1 MSPGSQKF
9 TTPPKKG
16 EGNLPPPMSMEESI
30 EAFEHLGIYPQIE
43 QWRDC
48 LRQWFS
54 SVLLNPLLNKIETC
68 HIQVLH
74 HFHLLI
80 FAIILVTL
88 SFQNVQGIH
97 HIISSWPCYVVSI
110 LAL

>member
-1 MSPGSQKF
+1 MSPSSQKF

-54 SVLLNPLLNKIETC
+54 SVLLNPLLNKIETS
-68 HIQVLH
+68 HIRVFH
-74 HFHLLI
+74 HFHSLI
-80 FAIILVTL
+80 YAIISVAL
-88 SFQNVQGIH
+88 SF
-97 HIISSWPCYVVSI
+97 
-110 LAL
+110 